1 MGAGCAL
8 AQGGRRWQ
16 RGGLGALLLV
26 REEDDGVDGSSW
38 HEL

>member
-1 MGAGCAL
+1 VGAGCAL

-16 RGGLGALLLV
+16 RGLGALLLA